1 MDERHILF
9 LRLCSNRRLS
19 FATAQR
25 IFPELE
31 SAILGSKSVR
41 VSALDNADLSPE
53 AREALLATF
62 RIHPQI
68 FDRLRQKLEKAGAS
82 FILRGDDEYPERLTD
97 SMRDHAPVS
106 LFYKGNLE
114 LLNAKCVVV
123 AGSRRVNARAAAVA
137 MNAAKTLARRG
148 FTVLTG
154 GTTSSDKAAAEGAL
168 GAGGGCAL
176 FLAEGILKNKQPMA
190 VLEKTSDDNWLVV
203 SRFHPQRPQT
213 RSDAALRNDLIFM
226 AADAILLTQVIQ
238 SGSIFNAALTS
249 LKRKKPAEGHGGQQD
264 SHRGRRHG
272 PARQQRVHG
281 ARHEGTH

>member
-1 MDERHILF
+1 
-9 LRLCSNRRLS
+9 
-19 FATAQR
+19 
-25 IFPELE
+25 
-31 SAILGSKSVR
+31 
-41 VSALDNADLSPE
+41 
-53 AREALLATF
+53 
-62 RIHPQI
+62 
-68 FDRLRQKLEKAGAS
+68 
-82 FILRGDDEYPERLTD
+82 
-97 SMRDHAPVS
+97 
-106 LFYKGNLE
+106 
-114 LLNAKCVVV
+114 
-123 AGSRRVNARAAAVA
+123 

-249 LKRKKPAEGHGGQQD
+249 LKRKKHVFVLDPD
-264 SHRGRRHG
+264 FL
-272 PARQQRVHG
+272 QRDTVGNRILIEAG
-281 ARHEGTH
+281 ATVLRASNEYMEPDMKELIKVANMP